1 MDKTSSSLHMA
12 TPLLPF
18 FFFSFFSIS
27 AAQSTAS
34 KSLSIAYIREA
45 GDCNYRVNI
54 TTSCSSPFYIS
65 SEIGVLF
72 GDAQGN
78 QIYEPKL
85 EVESGNAFRKCRKD
99 IFELIGPC
107 IDQICFFYLYKNGS
121 DNWIPETVEISSP
134 DIDTVKY
141 TYNSSIPNDTWYGFE
156 DCQYFPSPSPPPP
169 PPPSVPST
177 AGSLPRWK
185 WIASLIPVLFSC
197 FLL

>member
-1 MDKTSSSLHMA
+1 MKQKSSSLNMA

-18 FFFSFFSIS
+18 FIFSLFSIS
-27 AAQSTAS
+27 ASQSTGSLPQPAS

-72 GDAQGN
+72 GDAHGN
-78 QIYEPKL
+78 Q
-85 EVESGNAFRKCRKD
+85 
-99 IFELIGPC
+99 
-107 IDQICFFYLYKNGS
+107 NGS
-121 DNWIPETVEISSP
+121 DDWIPETVEISSP

-141 TYNSSIPNDTWYGFE
+141 TYNSSIPNDTWYGFD

-177 AGSLPRWK
+177 AGCLPRWK
-185 WIASLIPVLFSC
+185 WLASLIPVLFSS